1 MNGVLDCA
9 NGTSMVTSPARPV
22 LRPIVFD
29 LDKIIPF
36 LRSVSYAVVA
46 QRTTQLEWKAD
57 TGGIAALYTALQ
69 GVFGTP
75 GTVVIK
81 TAADADIKRRVEL
94 ETRHRIDV
102 LLTRFEAGPAPTA
115 KYLRD
120 LDEIRRYALGALR
133 QQYSEANAINQE
145 IVREWGRAI
154 AFLSEIEC
162 WSTVALKGLELIP
175 GPGWAVSLG
184 YDVLHGAITELDE
197 AGQANSIAVAVSSK
211 LVEEGGKKVVE
222 KAAEKAIDK
231 LNGQATEAE
240 LKHAMTR
247 MRQLEAKLTRQMER
261 LALQSQRLRAG
272 VGGHAAQQSIQ
283 SLSGQ
288 IAGNANKVNAAQKA
302 VARSA
307 GKAALAHAVSWVFL
321 AGDIKQAFDRR
332 STLQAGAGW

>member
-1 MNGVLDCA
+1 
-9 NGTSMVTSPARPV
+9 MVTGQPRPV
-22 LRPIVFD
+22 LKPIVFD

-36 LRSVSYAVVA
+36 LRAVSYAIVA

-57 TGGIAALYTALQ
+57 TGGIATLYSALQ

-81 TAADADIKRRVEL
+81 SASEAEITRRVEL

-102 LLTRFEAGPAPTA
+102 LLTRFDAGPAPTA

-120 LDEIRRYALGALR
+120 LDEIRTYALGALR
-133 QQYSEANAINQE
+133 QQYSEANGINQE
-145 IVREWGRAI
+145 IVREWGRSI
-154 AFLSEIEC
+154 AFLTEIEC

-184 YDVLHGAITELDE
+184 YDVLHGAITDLDE

-211 LVEEGGKKVVE
+211 GFEESGKKLAE
-222 KAAEKAIDK
+222 KAAEKTVDK

-261 LALQSQRLRAG
+261 VALQSERLRAG
-272 VGGHAAQQSIQ
+272 VAGHSAEQSIQ
-283 SLSGQ
+283 SLSRQ
-288 IAGNANKVNAAQKA
+288 IPRNVDKVNAAQKGLLK
-302 VARSA
+302 SA
-307 GKAALAHAVSWVFL
+307 GKYAIANVVSWVFL

-332 STLQAGAGW
+332 SKLLAGAGR